1 MAGLGCCGRP
11 QGPPALGLAAVP
23 PSTGSWSKGEGAK
36 AQTAA
41 SRGGPEP
48 RIGSSWPLGAPGG
61 RVQVGMGTQ
70 SCSSPLSPL
79 ADGAP
84 LSEFSWSSSL
94 SVVAVS
100 FSGLFTVVALM
111 LACLC
116 CKKGGIGFKV
126 RAGGGRPRT
135 GFPGPALWHPLGTGL
150 PSLLGLP
157 GDHGDPGLGPHKPLF
172 WGQLTET

>member
-41 SRGGPEP
+41 SRGGSEP
-48 RIGSSWPLGAPGG
+48 GIGSSWPLGAPGG
-61 RVQVGMGTQ
+61 RVQVGTGTQ

-135 GFPGPALWHPLGTGL
+135 GFPGPALWRPLGTGL

-172 WGQLTET
+172 WGQLTEA